1 MGTKWW
7 LCEQGLVIGAGG
19 QQIRQLQDTSGA
31 RIQVAKD
38 GPPDQKEVS
47 PLLPSIC
54 LTSHTKSSDS
64 RFVRKGDVDGRS
76 SVRATGEE
84 DDRGSHVQPAR
95 RWHGR
100 PQPRARY
107 PSPYPDLSAELSHF
121 GFSLF

>member
-54 LTSHTKSSDS
+54 QKCAEECATRTFC
-64 RFVRKGDVDGRS
+64 RGDAMS
-76 SVRATGEE
+76 FAC
-84 DDRGSHVQPAR
+84 
-95 RWHGR
+95 
-100 PQPRARY
+100 
-107 PSPYPDLSAELSHF
+107 
-121 GFSLF
+121 